1 MYTTWEYK
9 FFRDHLIPLF
19 KERWQN
25 ELPKSDKKT
34 HPRGRKYVRSMELL
48 EALFF
53 PMSLLHPTDL
63 LDRRFQIGRRDT
75 AVAISS
81 STYNSPLVCFHAETP
96 YLLPPTVIAAAII
109 VSLAIH
115 TAPPCIF
122 FPHLSIC
129 PVEPQYYKSCTFSA
143 QLPPC
148 PFLPSQ
154 PSLAPLASDN
164 AFLQCQRSSV
174 LVSAPI
180 FSGSVCLQPGRKPHF
195 VCLSHFG
202 SLLSHPFFFFLVYV

>member
-1 MYTTWEYK
+1 
-9 FFRDHLIPLF
+9 
-19 KERWQN
+19 
-25 ELPKSDKKT
+25 
-34 HPRGRKYVRSMELL
+34 
-48 EALFF
+48 
-53 PMSLLHPTDL
+53 MSLLHPTDL

-202 SLLSHPFFFFLVYV
+202 SLLSHPFFFFFGVRIGVRVSTGPRSLLHQVSIFYCCIKSYFNCALFTKHTCSSHYIARRPSYD